1 MKNFEK
7 LWQEYFKSEPAGA
20 PRSDEHR
27 AALRKAFFTGAWC
40 HMTFAKKILGLRGPL
55 SDELIK
61 DLEWELAH
69 EVTSPF
75 RRARPAAPPAESQAQ
90 LATDSFPV

>member
-7 LWQEYFKSEPAGA
+7 LWQEYFKSEPAGG

-27 AALRKAFFTGAWC
+27 AALRKAFFTRAWC
-40 HMTFAKKILGLRGPL
+40 HMTFAKKILGLRGAL
-55 SDELIK
+55 SDELIQ
-61 DLEWELAH
+61 DLESELAR

-75 RRARPAAPPAESQAQ
+75 RRAGPAASPAESHAQ
-90 LATDSFPV
+90 LAADSFPT